1 MSSKKYIATLIA
13 ISGFLTAFAD
23 TDNLTGAWKGP
34 KNLMVNLC
42 IDNNKQLY
50 VGYCG
55 ILRTYGWVDF
65 STSLTPDSLI
75 MKSTDIGSPFE
86 GRFKIESGNRLVG
99 KLEMGSPGDD
109 WYFNGNAELVKEMP
123 VMPENLNP
131 KLEGIV
137 NPSDYSALSRSK
149 KMAWEVLSTLDSKS
163 YGYNERK
170 VVERLLTAKN
180 YSLTPEDMIGF
191 RRVRSIQ
198 LDARDGIFSYPYFSC
213 RFKEIDGKVFFEKTT
228 GSQRKSGYVYQ
239 NSPKSLVFL
248 GGWSVNNDSQ
258 TSYGS
263 NNSVAGMIYKIGPR
277 KAIMIFPTTEER
289 VEIYEL
295 LAYPKN
301 SDELRI

>member
-34 KNLMVNLC
+34 KDLMVNIC
-42 IDNNKQLY
+42 IDNDKQLY

-75 MKSTDIGSPFE
+75 IKSADIGSPFE
-86 GRFKIESGNRLVG
+86 GRFKIESDNRLVG
-99 KLEMGSPGDD
+99 KLEMGSHGDD
-109 WYFNGNAELVKEMP
+109 WYFNGNAELVKEKP

-131 KLEGIV
+131 ELEDIIL
-137 NPSDYSALSRSK
+137 PSDYGVLARDRNI
-149 KMAWEVLSTLDSKS
+149 AWEALSTLTPKS
-163 YGYNERK
+163 YGYAEKNM
-170 VVERLLTAKN
+170 VEKLVNAKT
-180 YSLTPEDMIGF
+180 YPITPKDMIGF

-198 LDARDGIFSYPYFSC
+198 IDARDGIFSYPYFNC
-213 RFKEIDGKVFFEKTT
+213 RFKKADGKVFFEKTT

-239 NSPKSLVFL
+239 NSPESLVFL
-248 GGWSVNNDSQ
+248 GGWSVNDDPQ
-258 TSYGS
+258 TGYGS
-263 NNSVAGMIYKIGPR
+263 TNSVVGKVYKIGPR
-277 KAIMIFPTTEER
+277 KAIMIFPTEEDR

-295 LAYPKN
+295 TK
-301 SDELRI
+301 

>member
-34 KNLMVNLC
+34 KDLMVNLC
-42 IDNNKQLY
+42 IDNDKQLY

-75 MKSTDIGSPFE
+75 IKSADIGSPFE
-86 GRFKIESGNRLVG
+86 GRFKIESDNRLVG
-99 KLEMGSPGDD
+99 KLEMGSHGDD
-109 WYFNGNAELVKEMP
+109 WYFNGNAELVKEKP

-131 KLEGIV
+131 KLEGIIL
-137 NPSDYSALSRSK
+137 PSDYGVLARDRNI
-149 KMAWEVLSTLDSKS
+149 AWEALSTLTPKS
-163 YGYNERK
+163 YGC
-170 VVERLLTAKN
+170 VEKNMVEKLLNAKT
-180 YSLTPEDMIGF
+180 YPITPKDIIGF

-198 LDARDGIFSYPYFSC
+198 IDVRDGIFSYPYFNC
-213 RFKEIDGKVFFEKTT
+213 RFKKADGKVFFEKTT

-239 NSPKSLVFL
+239 NSPESLVFL
-248 GGWSVNNDSQ
+248 GGWSVNDDPQ
-258 TSYGS
+258 TEYGGS
-263 NNSVAGMIYKIGPR
+263 NSVVGKVYKIGPR
-277 KAIMIFPTTEER
+277 KAIMIFPTEEDR

-295 LAYPKN
+295 TK
-301 SDELRI
+301 

>member
-34 KNLMVNLC
+34 KDLMVNIC
-42 IDNNKQLY
+42 IDNDKQLY

-75 MKSTDIGSPFE
+75 IKSADIGSPFE
-86 GRFKIESGNRLVG
+86 GRFKIESDNRLVG
-99 KLEMGSPGDD
+99 KLEMGSHGDD
-109 WYFNGNAELVKEMP
+109 WYFNGNAELVKEKP

-131 KLEGIV
+131 ELEDIIL
-137 NPSDYSALSRSK
+137 PSDYGVLARDRNI
-149 KMAWEVLSTLDSKS
+149 AWEALSTLTPKT
-163 YGYNERK
+163 YGYAEKNM
-170 VVERLLTAKN
+170 VEKLVNAKT
-180 YSLTPEDMIGF
+180 YPITPKDMIGF

-198 LDARDGIFSYPYFSC
+198 IDARDGIFSYPYFNC
-213 RFKEIDGKVFFEKTT
+213 RFKKADGKVFFEKTT

-239 NSPKSLVFL
+239 NSPESLVFL
-248 GGWSVNNDSQ
+248 GGWSVNDDPQ
-258 TSYGS
+258 TGYGS
-263 NNSVAGMIYKIGPR
+263 TNSVVGKVYKIGPR
-277 KAIMIFPTTEER
+277 KAIMIFPTEEDR

-295 LAYPKN
+295 TK
-301 SDELRI
+301 

>member
-34 KNLMVNLC
+34 KDLMVNLC
-42 IDNNKQLY
+42 IDNDKQLY

-75 MKSTDIGSPFE
+75 IKSADIGSPFE
-86 GRFKIESGNRLVG
+86 GRFKIESDNRLVG
-99 KLEMGSPGDD
+99 KLEMGSYGDD
-109 WYFNGNAELVKEMP
+109 WYFNGNAELVKEKP

-131 KLEGIV
+131 ELEDIIL
-137 NPSDYSALSRSK
+137 PSDYGVLARDRNI
-149 KMAWEVLSTLDSKS
+149 AWEALSTLTPKS
-163 YGYNERK
+163 YGYAEK
-170 VVERLLTAKN
+170 KMVEKLLNAKTHPI
-180 YSLTPEDMIGF
+180 TPKDMIGF

-198 LDARDGIFSYPYFSC
+198 IDARDGIFSYPYFNC
-213 RFKEIDGKVFFEKTT
+213 RFKKADGKVFFEKTT

-239 NSPKSLVFL
+239 NSPESLVFL
-248 GGWSVNNDSQ
+248 GGWSVNDDPQ
-258 TSYGS
+258 TGYGS
-263 NNSVAGMIYKIGPR
+263 TNSVVGKVYKIGPR
-277 KAIMIFPTTEER
+277 KAIMIFPTEEDR

-295 LAYPKN
+295 TK
-301 SDELRI
+301 

>member
-34 KNLMVNLC
+34 KDLMVNIC
-42 IDNNKQLY
+42 IDNDKQLY

-75 MKSTDIGSPFE
+75 IKSADIGSPFE
-86 GRFKIESGNRLVG
+86 GRFKIESDNRLVG
-99 KLEMGSPGDD
+99 KLEMGSHGDD
-109 WYFNGNAELVKEMP
+109 WYFNGNAELVKEKP

-131 KLEGIV
+131 ELEDIIL
-137 NPSDYSALSRSK
+137 PSDYDMLSSDRNI
-149 KMAWEVLSTLDSKS
+149 AWEVLSTLTSES
-163 YGYNERK
+163 YGYAEKNM
-170 VVERLLTAKN
+170 VEKLLNAKT
-180 YSLTPEDMIGF
+180 YPITPEDMIGF

-198 LDARDGIFSYPYFSC
+198 IDARDGIFSYPYFNC
-213 RFKEIDGKVFFEKTT
+213 RFKKADGKVFFEKTT

-239 NSPKSLVFL
+239 NSPESLVFL
-248 GGWSVNNDSQ
+248 GGWSVNDDPQ
-258 TSYGS
+258 TGYGS
-263 NNSVAGMIYKIGPR
+263 TNSVVGKVYKIGPR
-277 KAIMIFPTTEER
+277 KAIMIFPTEEDR

-295 LAYPKN
+295 TK
-301 SDELRI
+301 

>member
-34 KNLMVNLC
+34 KDLMVNLC
-42 IDNNKQLY
+42 IDNDKQLY

-75 MKSTDIGSPFE
+75 IKSADIGSPFE
-86 GRFKIESGNRLVG
+86 GRFKIESDNRLVG
-99 KLEMGSPGDD
+99 KLEMGSHGDD
-109 WYFNGNAELVKEMP
+109 WYFNGNAELVKEKP

-131 KLEGIV
+131 KLEGIIL
-137 NPSDYSALSRSK
+137 PSDYGVLARDRNI
-149 KMAWEVLSTLDSKS
+149 AWEALSTLTPKS
-163 YGYNERK
+163 YGC
-170 VVERLLTAKN
+170 VEKNMVEKLLNAKT
-180 YSLTPEDMIGF
+180 YPITPKDMIGF

-198 LDARDGIFSYPYFSC
+198 IDARDGIFSYPYFNC
-213 RFKEIDGKVFFEKTT
+213 RFKEADGKVFFEKTT

-239 NSPKSLVFL
+239 NSPESLVFL
-248 GGWSVNNDSQ
+248 GGWSVNDDPQ
-258 TSYGS
+258 TGYGS
-263 NNSVAGMIYKIGPR
+263 TNSVVGKVYKIGPR
-277 KAIMIFPTTEER
+277 KAIMIFPTEEDR

-295 LAYPKN
+295 TK
-301 SDELRI
+301 

>member
-34 KNLMVNLC
+34 KDLMVNLC
-42 IDNNKQLY
+42 IDNDKQLY

-75 MKSTDIGSPFE
+75 IKSADIGSPFE
-86 GRFKIESGNRLVG
+86 GRFKIESDNRLVG
-99 KLEMGSPGDD
+99 KLEMGSHGDD
-109 WYFNGNAELVKEMP
+109 WYFNGNAELVKEKP

-131 KLEGIV
+131 KLEGIIL
-137 NPSDYSALSRSK
+137 PSDYGVLARDRNI
-149 KMAWEVLSTLDSKS
+149 AWEALSTLTPKS
-163 YGYNERK
+163 YGC
-170 VVERLLTAKN
+170 VEKNMVEKLLNAKT
-180 YSLTPEDMIGF
+180 YPITPKDIIGF

-198 LDARDGIFSYPYFSC
+198 IDVRDGIFSYPYFNC
-213 RFKEIDGKVFFEKTT
+213 RFKKADGKVFFEKTT

-239 NSPKSLVFL
+239 NSPESLVFL
-248 GGWSVNNDSQ
+248 GGWSVNDDPQ
-258 TSYGS
+258 TGYGS
-263 NNSVAGMIYKIGPR
+263 TNSVVGKVYKIGPR
-277 KAIMIFPTTEER
+277 KAIMIFPTEEDR

-295 LAYPKN
+295 TK
-301 SDELRI
+301 

>member
-34 KNLMVNLC
+34 KDLMVNLC
-42 IDNNKQLY
+42 IDNDKQLY

-75 MKSTDIGSPFE
+75 IKSADIGSPFE
-86 GRFKIESGNRLVG
+86 GRFKIESDNRLVG
-99 KLEMGSPGDD
+99 KLEMGSHGDD
-109 WYFNGNAELVKEMP
+109 WYFNGNAELVKEKP

-131 KLEGIV
+131 KLEGIIL
-137 NPSDYSALSRSK
+137 PSDYGVLARDRNI
-149 KMAWEVLSTLDSKS
+149 AWEALSTLTPKS
-163 YGYNERK
+163 YGYAEKNM
-170 VVERLLTAKN
+170 VEKLLNAKT
-180 YSLTPEDMIGF
+180 YPITPKDMIGF

-198 LDARDGIFSYPYFSC
+198 IDARDGIFSYPYFNC
-213 RFKEIDGKVFFEKTT
+213 RFKKADGKVFFEKTT

-239 NSPKSLVFL
+239 NSPESLVFL
-248 GGWSVNNDSQ
+248 GGWSVNDDPQTGYDS
-258 TSYGS
+258 T
-263 NNSVAGMIYKIGPR
+263 NSAVGKVYKIGPR
-277 KAIMIFPTTEER
+277 KAIMIFPTEEDR

-295 LAYPKN
+295 TK
-301 SDELRI
+301 

>member
-34 KNLMVNLC
+34 KDLMVNLC
-42 IDNNKQLY
+42 IDNDKQLY

-75 MKSTDIGSPFE
+75 IKSADIGSPFE
-86 GRFKIESGNRLVG
+86 GRFKIESDNRLVG
-99 KLEMGSPGDD
+99 KLEMGSHGDD
-109 WYFNGNAELVKEMP
+109 WYFNGNAELVKEKP

-131 KLEGIV
+131 KLEGIIL
-137 NPSDYSALSRSK
+137 PSDYGVLARDRNI
-149 KMAWEVLSTLDSKS
+149 AWEALSTLTPKS
-163 YGYNERK
+163 YGYAEKNM
-170 VVERLLTAKN
+170 VEKLLNAKTHPI
-180 YSLTPEDMIGF
+180 TPKDMIRF

-198 LDARDGIFSYPYFSC
+198 IDARDGIFSYPYFNC
-213 RFKEIDGKVFFEKTT
+213 RFKKADGKVFFEKTT

-239 NSPKSLVFL
+239 NSPESLVFL
-248 GGWSVNNDSQ
+248 GGWSVNDDPQ
-258 TSYGS
+258 TGYGS
-263 NNSVAGMIYKIGPR
+263 TNSVVGKVYKIGPR
-277 KAIMIFPTTEER
+277 KAIMIFPTEEDR

-295 LAYPKN
+295 TK
-301 SDELRI
+301 

>member
-34 KNLMVNLC
+34 KDLMVNLC
-42 IDNNKQLY
+42 IDNDKQLY

-75 MKSTDIGSPFE
+75 IKSADIGSPFE
-86 GRFKIESGNRLVG
+86 GRFKIESDNRLVG
-99 KLEMGSPGDD
+99 KLEMGSHGDD
-109 WYFNGNAELVKEMP
+109 WYFNGNAELVKEKP

-131 KLEGIV
+131 KLEGIIL
-137 NPSDYSALSRSK
+137 PSDYGVLARDRNI
-149 KMAWEVLSTLDSKS
+149 AWEALSTLTPKS
-163 YGYNERK
+163 YGYAEK
-170 VVERLLTAKN
+170 KMVEKLLNAKT
-180 YSLTPEDMIGF
+180 YPITPKDMIGF

-198 LDARDGIFSYPYFSC
+198 IDARDGIFSYPYFNC
-213 RFKEIDGKVFFEKTT
+213 RFKKADGKVFFEKTT

-239 NSPKSLVFL
+239 NSPESLVFL
-248 GGWSVNNDSQ
+248 GGWSVNDDPQTGYDS
-258 TSYGS
+258 T
-263 NNSVAGMIYKIGPR
+263 NSAVGKVYKIGPR
-277 KAIMIFPTTEER
+277 KAIMIFPTEEDR

-295 LAYPKN
+295 TK
-301 SDELRI
+301 

>member
-34 KNLMVNLC
+34 KDLMVNLC
-42 IDNNKQLY
+42 IDNDKQLY

-75 MKSTDIGSPFE
+75 IKSADIGSPFE
-86 GRFKIESGNRLVG
+86 GRFKIESDNRLVG
-99 KLEMGSPGDD
+99 KLEMGSHGDD
-109 WYFNGNAELVKEMP
+109 WYFNGNAELVKEKP

-131 KLEGIV
+131 KLEGIIL
-137 NPSDYSALSRSK
+137 PSDYGVLARDRNI
-149 KMAWEVLSTLDSKS
+149 AWEALSTLTPKS
-163 YGYNERK
+163 YGYAEK
-170 VVERLLTAKN
+170 KMVEKLLNAKTHPI
-180 YSLTPEDMIGF
+180 TPKDMIGF

-198 LDARDGIFSYPYFSC
+198 IDARDGIFSYPYFNC
-213 RFKEIDGKVFFEKTT
+213 RFKKADGKVFFEKTT

-239 NSPKSLVFL
+239 NSPESLVFL
-248 GGWSVNNDSQ
+248 GGWSVNDDPQ
-258 TSYGS
+258 TEYGS
-263 NNSVAGMIYKIGPR
+263 TNSAVGKVYKIGPR
-277 KAIMIFPTTEER
+277 KAIMIFPTEEDR

-295 LAYPKN
+295 TK
-301 SDELRI
+301 

>member
-34 KNLMVNLC
+34 KDLMVNLC
-42 IDNNKQLY
+42 IDNDKQLY

-75 MKSTDIGSPFE
+75 IKSADIGSPFE
-86 GRFKIESGNRLVG
+86 GRFKIESDNRLVG
-99 KLEMGSPGDD
+99 KLEMGSHGDD
-109 WYFNGNAELVKEMP
+109 WYFNGNAELVKEKP

-131 KLEGIV
+131 ELEDIIL
-137 NPSDYSALSRSK
+137 PSDYGVLARDRNI
-149 KMAWEVLSTLDSKS
+149 AWEALSTLTPKS
-163 YGYNERK
+163 YGYAEKNM
-170 VVERLLTAKN
+170 VEKLLNAKT
-180 YSLTPEDMIGF
+180 YPITPKDMIGF

-198 LDARDGIFSYPYFSC
+198 IDARDGIFSYPYFNC
-213 RFKEIDGKVFFEKTT
+213 RFKKADGKVFFEKTT

-239 NSPKSLVFL
+239 NSPESLVFL
-248 GGWSVNNDSQ
+248 GGWSVNDDPQ
-258 TSYGS
+258 TGYGS
-263 NNSVAGMIYKIGPR
+263 TNSVVGKVYKIGPR
-277 KAIMIFPTTEER
+277 KAIMIFPTEEDR

-295 LAYPKN
+295 TK
-301 SDELRI
+301 

>member
-34 KNLMVNLC
+34 KDLMVNLC
-42 IDNNKQLY
+42 IDNDKQLY

-75 MKSTDIGSPFE
+75 IKSADIGSPFE
-86 GRFKIESGNRLVG
+86 GRFKIESDNRLVG
-99 KLEMGSPGDD
+99 KLEMGSHGDD
-109 WYFNGNAELVKEMP
+109 WYFNGNAELVKEKP

-131 KLEGIV
+131 ELEDIIL
-137 NPSDYSALSRSK
+137 PSDYGVLARDRNI
-149 KMAWEVLSTLDSKS
+149 AWEALSTLTPKS
-163 YGYNERK
+163 YGYAEK
-170 VVERLLTAKN
+170 KMVEKLLNAKTHPI
-180 YSLTPEDMIGF
+180 TPKDMIGF

-198 LDARDGIFSYPYFSC
+198 IDARDGIFSYPYFNC
-213 RFKEIDGKVFFEKTT
+213 RFKKADGKVFFEKTT

-239 NSPKSLVFL
+239 NSPESLVFL
-248 GGWSVNNDSQ
+248 GGWSVNDDPQ
-258 TSYGS
+258 TGYGS
-263 NNSVAGMIYKIGPR
+263 TNSVVGKVYKIGPR
-277 KAIMIFPTTEER
+277 KAIMIFPTEEDR

-295 LAYPKN
+295 TK
-301 SDELRI
+301 

>member
-34 KNLMVNLC
+34 KDLMVNIC
-42 IDNNKQLY
+42 IDNDKQLY

-75 MKSTDIGSPFE
+75 IKSADIGSPFE
-86 GRFKIESGNRLVG
+86 GRFKIESDNRLVG
-99 KLEMGSPGDD
+99 KLEMGSHGDD
-109 WYFNGNAELVKEMP
+109 WYFNGNAELVKEKP

-131 KLEGIV
+131 ELEDIIL
-137 NPSDYSALSRSK
+137 PSDYGVLARDRDI
-149 KMAWEVLSTLDSKS
+149 AREVLSILTPKS
-163 YGYNERK
+163 YGY
-170 VVERLLTAKN
+170 VEKNMVEKLLNAKT
-180 YSLTPEDMIGF
+180 YPITPEDMIGF

-198 LDARDGIFSYPYFSC
+198 IDARDGIFSYPYFNC
-213 RFKEIDGKVFFEKTT
+213 RFKKIDGKVFFEKTT

-239 NSPKSLVFL
+239 NSPESLVFL
-248 GGWSVNNDSQ
+248 GGWSVNDDPQ
-258 TSYGS
+258 TGYGS
-263 NNSVAGMIYKIGPR
+263 TNSVVGKVYKIGPR
-277 KAIMIFPTTEER
+277 KAIMVFPSEEDR

-295 LAYPKN
+295 TK
-301 SDELRI
+301 

>member
-34 KNLMVNLC
+34 KDLMVNLC
-42 IDNNKQLY
+42 IDNDKQLY

-75 MKSTDIGSPFE
+75 IKSADIGSPFE
-86 GRFKIESGNRLVG
+86 GRFKIESDNRLVG
-99 KLEMGSPGDD
+99 KLEMGSHGDD
-109 WYFNGNAELVKEMP
+109 WYFNGNAELVKEKP

-131 KLEGIV
+131 KLEGIIL
-137 NPSDYSALSRSK
+137 PSDYGVLARDRNI
-149 KMAWEVLSTLDSKS
+149 AWEALSTLTPKS
-163 YGYNERK
+163 YGYAEKNM
-170 VVERLLTAKN
+170 VEKLLNAKT
-180 YSLTPEDMIGF
+180 YPITPKDMIGF

-198 LDARDGIFSYPYFSC
+198 IDVRDGIFSCPYFNC
-213 RFKEIDGKVFFEKTT
+213 RFKEADGKVFFEKTT

-239 NSPKSLVFL
+239 NSPESLVFL
-248 GGWSVNNDSQ
+248 GGWSVNDDPQ
-258 TSYGS
+258 TEYGGS
-263 NNSVAGMIYKIGPR
+263 NSVVGKVYKIGPR
-277 KAIMIFPTTEER
+277 KAIMIFPTEEDR

-295 LAYPKN
+295 TK
-301 SDELRI
+301 